1 MQDILRII
9 KPYTVS
15 LSEETLWYIS
25 VYNIPYKN
33 ASKNLPRYEY
43 LENIKYRAQVFR
55 PLKLGVYSWKPRVS
69 DKLLRWAIKD
79 SQHMTGKTFLKTDV
93 TNFRCRNS
101 QDIATG
107 DTIIRSSQEWHPAEP
122 SCQDQESE
130 GPTDHCLR
138 CCHLPVVY
146 SSSSAYSSYWTVSKR
161 LKFYLC

>member
-69 DKLLRWAIKD
+69 DKLLRCAIKD
-79 SQHMTGKTFLKTDV
+79 SQHRTGKTFLKTDV

-107 DTIIRSSQEWHPAEP
+107 DTIIRSSQEWHPAELLP
-122 SCQDQESE
+122 RPRIRGANRSLSEVLPPASCV
-130 GPTDHCLR
+130 L
-138 CCHLPVVY
+138 Y
-146 SSSSAYSSYWTVSKR
+146 FVSIFFILDSK
-161 LKFYLC
+161 